1 MEDIK
6 AKVIDEAIAYFNEK
20 GLKFT
25 IDELVEEIHISK
37 KTVYKLFGNK
47 VELLKDAVDYVFE
60 QIKEK
65 ENEIIADD
73 SIELLDKITL
83 VISCLP
89 DKYAD
94 IDFGKVYQ
102 LKAKYPEVYDHII
115 DRIENS
121 WENADKLLEEAMEKN
136 LIRKIP
142 ITFIRLM
149 LIGCIEQTIRSTDL
163 TTSGCGY
170 GEALKEMVSVMMMGI
185 KV

>member
-6 AKVIDEAIAYFNEK
+6 VKVIDEAITYFNEK

-25 IDELVEEIHISK
+25 IDELVEGMHISK

-47 VELLKDAVDYVFE
+47 VELLKDVVDYVFE
-60 QIKEK
+60 QIEEKEK
-65 ENEIIADD
+65 EIIADD
-73 SIELLDKITL
+73 SLDLLEKITL

-89 DKYAD
+89 DKCTG

-102 LKAKYPEVYDHII
+102 LKSKYPEVYDYII
-115 DRIENS
+115 EKIENS
-121 WENADKLLEEAMEKN
+121 WGNADKLLEEAMEKN
-136 LIRKIP
+136 LIKKIP

-149 LIGCIEQTIRSTDL
+149 LIGCIEQTIRSKEFAEAGL
-163 TTSGCGY
+163 GY
-170 GEALKEMVSVMMMGI
+170 GEALKEMVSVMMVGI